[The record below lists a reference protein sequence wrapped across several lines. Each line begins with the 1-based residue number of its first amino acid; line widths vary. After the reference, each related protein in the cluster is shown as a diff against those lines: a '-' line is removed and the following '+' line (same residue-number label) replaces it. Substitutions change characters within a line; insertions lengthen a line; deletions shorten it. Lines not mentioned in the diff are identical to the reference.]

1 MVSRSMETPPSA
13 SEMPIP
19 GILFLSWIM
28 KFDRKKAGT
37 EVHEHIQ
44 DFLIPLISQLHDV
57 ACCVC
62 SRGRNA
68 NVTPIIDV
76 GGAIGCNKA
85 VICEREDDIRDPQMC
100 VTMSCLR
107 ILPDGVEVLFGVT
120 AAAAAAVVV
129 VSAVILSLRTLLCL
143 LLPLILDSGDSFL
156 LFRRLH
162 GRRISS
168 LCVGIERTS
177 IL

>member
-1 MVSRSMETPPSA
+1 MVSRSMDTPPSA
-13 SEMPIP
+13 SEMPVP

-28 KFDRKKAGT
+28 KSDRKKAGT
-37 EVHEHIQ
+37 EVHEHIP
-44 DFLIPLISQLHDV
+44 DLLIPLILQLHDV

-68 NVTPIIDV
+68 NVTPTIDV
-76 GGAIGCNKA
+76 GGAIGRNKA
-85 VICEREDDIRDPQMC
+85 VICEREGDIRDSQMC

-107 ILPDGVEVLFGVT
+107 IVPDDVEVLVGVT
-120 AAAAAAVVV
+120 AAAAAAAI
-129 VSAVILSLRTLLCL
+129 VSAVTLSLRTLLCL
-143 LLPLILDSGDSFL
+143 LLPLILDSGDSLL

-162 GRRISS
+162 GRRISP
-168 LCVGIERTS
+168 LCVGVESTS

>member
-1 MVSRSMETPPSA
+1 MVSRSMDTPPSA
-13 SEMPIP
+13 SEMSIP

-37 EVHEHIQ
+37 EVHEDIPG
-44 DFLIPLISQLHDV
+44 FLIPLISQLHDV

-85 VICEREDDIRDPQMC
+85 VVCEREDDIRDPQMC

-107 ILPDGVEVLFGVT
+107 IVPDGVEVLFGVT
-120 AAAAAAVVV
+120 AAAAATVVV
-129 VSAVILSLRTLLCL
+129 VSAVILSLHTLFCL